1 MIRILPSEC
10 DPKSP
15 PGEKRLFSL
24 IKEQLA
30 GETWT
35 VLHSLGIA
43 KHVTQMEGEADFLIV
58 IPGKGILII
67 EVKSHLSVT
76 RDTNGFWVLGNDTPT
91 QRSPFKQARG
101 QVHSIRQ
108 YLRKVMPV
116 GGNSI
121 PIASVVWF
129 TEIDARQKIPL
140 SVEWNTWELLDK
152 SNLGNIRSAIL
163 DSLEKATN
171 LVAETKSLNTLS
183 ISESLCSQIVD
194 KLRPKF
200 EISLSSV
207 ELSKRRKQNIAQLTE
222 EQFKYLDA
230 LASNTAWLVEG
241 SAGTGKTFL
250 AQESAA
256 RLDIAGKKV
265 LLLCRSPFLAVY
277 LQNSL
282 CLSNQSFIGTVDDFF
297 NSNNLTRKFDALIV
311 DEAQDLLDGNFLE
324 KIDTYLEKGIANSEL
339 RIFADYEG
347 QRIYDVEDGRNQ
359 LRSLCSNLVLFNLVE
374 NCRNIPGIGTAA
386 LFLSGRNYLS
396 VQYRRTDDSST
407 PKLLNYETEEQSI
420 KLLKTA
426 IEDLVGAGYARDE
439 ISVLFDSDNF
449 GEERLR
455 NALNAS
461 NISYQYISPNT
472 DSEETIQISSIA
484 DFKGLDNTCI
494 VVYGLEKISPDPIDP
509 LLYVSLSR
517 ARDRLI
523 VISKSKLLAGRLI
536 GEKTK

>member
-1 MIRILPSEC
+1 MIKMLPTEY
-10 DPKSP
+10 DPKTP

-30 GETWT
+30 GEDWT

-43 KHVTQMEGEADFLIV
+43 KHVTQIEGEADFLLV

-67 EVKSHLSVT
+67 EVKSHLSVS
-76 RDTNGFWVLGNDTPT
+76 RDANGFWILGNDKPT
-91 QRSPFKQARG
+91 QRNPFKQARG

-108 YLRKVMPV
+108 YLRKVMPL

-129 TEIDARQKIPL
+129 TEIDARKKLPP

-152 SNLGNIRSAIL
+152 SNLANIKSAIL
-163 DSLEKATN
+163 DSLEKATK
-171 LVAETKSLNTLS
+171 LVAEIKSMNTLS
-183 ISESLCSQIVD
+183 ISESLCSQIVE

-230 LASNTAWLVEG
+230 LASNKAWLVEG

-256 RLDIAGKKV
+256 RLDIAGQRV
-265 LLLCRSPFLAVY
+265 ILLCRSLFLAQY
-277 LQNSL
+277 LRNSL
-282 CLSNQSFIGTVDDFF
+282 HLSNQSFIGTADEFF
-297 NSNNLTRKFDALIV
+297 TSQNKANKFDSLVV
-311 DEAQDLLDGNFLE
+311 DEAQDLLDGHFLQR
-324 KIDTYLEKGIANSEL
+324 IDKYLEKGIAESEL

-347 QRIYDVEDGRNQ
+347 QKIYDVEDGRGL
-359 LRSLCSNLVLFNLVE
+359 LRNLCTNLVSFNLIE

-407 PKLLNYETEEQSI
+407 PKLLTYETEEQSNE
-420 KLLKTA
+420 LLKSS
-426 IEDLVGAGYARDE
+426 IDDLIGAGYAMDE
-439 ISVLFDSDNF
+439 ITVLFDSESF
-449 GEERLR
+449 GKDRLV
-455 NALNAS
+455 NALDTLRIA
-461 NISYQYISPNT
+461 YHYINPNN
-472 DSEETIQISSIA
+472 DSDGTIQISSIA

-494 VVYGLEKISPDPIDP
+494 VVYGLEKISADPVDP
-509 LLYVSLSR
+509 MLYVSLSR

-523 VISKSKLLAGRLI
+523 VISKSNLLAGRLM
-536 GEKTK
+536 GAKS

>member
-1 MIRILPSEC
+1 MIKMLPTEY
-10 DPKSP
+10 DPKTP

-30 GETWT
+30 AENWT

-43 KHVTQMEGEADFLIV
+43 KHVTQMEGEADFLLV

-67 EVKSHLSVT
+67 EVKSHLSVS
-76 RDTNGFWVLGNDTPT
+76 RDANGFWILGNDKPT

-108 YLRKVMPV
+108 YLRKVMPL

-129 TEIDARQKIPL
+129 TEIDARKKLPP
-140 SVEWNTWELLDK
+140 SVEWNAWELLDK
-152 SNLGNIRSAIL
+152 SNLTNIKGAIL

-171 LVAETKSLNTLS
+171 LVAEIKSMNTLS
-183 ISESLCSQIVD
+183 ISESLCSQIVE

-230 LASNTAWLVEG
+230 LASNKAWLVEG

-256 RLDIAGKKV
+256 RLDIAGQRV
-265 LLLCRSPFLAVY
+265 ILLCRSLFLAQY
-277 LQNSL
+277 LRNSL
-282 CLSNQSFIGTVDDFF
+282 HLSNESFIGTADEFF
-297 NSNNLTRKFDALIV
+297 ASQNQAKKFDALVV
-311 DEAQDLLDGNFLE
+311 DEAQDLLDGHFLQR
-324 KIDTYLEKGIANSEL
+324 IDQYLEKGIAESEL

-347 QRIYDVEDGRNQ
+347 QRIYDVEDGRSL
-359 LRSLCSNLVLFNLVE
+359 LRNLCTNLVSFSLIE

-407 PKLLNYETEEQSI
+407 PKLLTYETDEQSI
-420 KLLKTA
+420 ELLKSS
-426 IEDLVGAGYARDE
+426 IEDLIAAGYAMDE
-439 ISVLFDSDNF
+439 ISVLFDSESF
-449 GEERLR
+449 GKDRLV
-455 NALNAS
+455 NALKTLPMA
-461 NISYQYISPNT
+461 YHYINPNN
-472 DSEETIQISSIA
+472 DSDGTIQISSIA
-484 DFKGLDNTCI
+484 DFKGLDNTCV
-494 VVYGLEKISPDPIDP
+494 VVYGLEKISADPVDP
-509 LLYVSLSR
+509 MLYVSLSR

-523 VISKSKLLAGRLI
+523 VISKSNLLAGRLM
-536 GEKTK
+536 GAKS

>member
-10 DPKSP
+10 DSKSP
-15 PGEKRLFSL
+15 PGEKRLFEL

-30 GETWT
+30 GENWV

-43 KHVTQMEGEADFLIV
+43 RHVTQIEGEADFLII
-58 IPGKGILII
+58 IPEKGILII
-67 EVKSHLSVT
+67 EVKSHLSVS
-76 RDTNGFWVLGNDTPT
+76 RDTNGFWILGHDNPT

-108 YLRKVMPV
+108 YLRKVMPI

-129 TEIDARQKIPL
+129 TEIDARKKLPP
-140 SVEWNTWELLDK
+140 SVEWNPWELLDK
-152 SNLGNIRSAIL
+152 SNLADIRGAIL

-171 LVAETKSLNTLS
+171 LVSATRSLNTLS

-200 EISLSSV
+200 EISLSSL
-207 ELSKRRKQNIAQLTE
+207 ELSKRRRQNIAQLTE

-256 RLDIAGKKV
+256 RLDIAGKRV
-265 LLLCRSPFLAVY
+265 ILLCRSPFLAVY

-282 CLSNQSFIGTVDDFF
+282 HLSTQSFIGTAEDFF
-297 NSNNLTRKFDALIV
+297 SGNRPIRKFDALVV
-311 DEAQDLLDGNFLE
+311 DEAQDLLDSSFLKRIDGFLE
-324 KIDTYLEKGIANSEL
+324 KGVPDSEL

-347 QRIYDVEDGRNQ
+347 QRIYDVEDGREL
-359 LRSLCSNLVLFNLVE
+359 LRKTCNNLVSFNLVE

-386 LFLSGRNYLS
+386 LFLSGRNYLN
-396 VQYRRTDDSST
+396 VQYRRSDDSST

-420 KLLKTA
+420 KLLKTS
-426 IEDLVGAGYARDE
+426 IGDLVSAGYANDE

-449 GEERLR
+449 GEERLT

-461 NISYQYISPNT
+461 SIAYHYISPSD
-472 DSEETIQISSIA
+472 DSPETIQISSIA

-494 VVYGLEKISPDPIDP
+494 VVYGLERISPDPIDP

-523 VISKSKLLAGRLI
+523 VISKSKLFAERLI
-536 GEKTK
+536 GANT

>member
-1 MIRILPSEC
+1 MIKMLPAEY
-10 DPKSP
+10 DPKTP

-30 GETWT
+30 AENWT

-43 KHVTQMEGEADFLIV
+43 KHVTQMEGEADFLLV

-67 EVKSHLSVT
+67 EVKSHLSVS
-76 RDTNGFWVLGNDTPT
+76 RDANGFWILGNDKPT

-108 YLRKVMPV
+108 YLRKVMPL

-129 TEIDARQKIPL
+129 TEIDARKKLPP
-140 SVEWNTWELLDK
+140 SVEWNAWELLDK
-152 SNLGNIRSAIL
+152 SNLTNIKGAIL

-171 LVAETKSLNTLS
+171 LVAEIKSMNTLS
-183 ISESLCSQIVD
+183 ISESLCSQIVE

-230 LASNTAWLVEG
+230 LASNKAWLVEG

-256 RLDIAGKKV
+256 RLDIAGQRV
-265 LLLCRSPFLAVY
+265 ILLCRSLFLAQY
-277 LQNSL
+277 LRNSL
-282 CLSNQSFIGTVDDFF
+282 HLSNESFIGTADEFF
-297 NSNNLTRKFDALIV
+297 ASQNQANKFDALVV
-311 DEAQDLLDGNFLE
+311 DEAQDLLDGHFLQR
-324 KIDTYLEKGIANSEL
+324 IDKYLEKGIAESEL

-347 QRIYDVEDGRNQ
+347 QRIYDVEDGRGL
-359 LRSLCSNLVLFNLVE
+359 LRDLCTNLVSFSLTE

-407 PKLLNYETEEQSI
+407 PKLLTYETEEQSI
-420 KLLKTA
+420 ELLKSS
-426 IEDLVGAGYARDE
+426 IEDLIGAGYAMDE
-439 ISVLFDSDNF
+439 ISVLFDSESF
-449 GEERLR
+449 GKDRLV
-455 NALNAS
+455 NALETLPMA
-461 NISYQYISPNT
+461 YHYINPNN
-472 DSEETIQISSIA
+472 DSDGTIQISSIA
-484 DFKGLDNTCI
+484 DFKGLDNTCV
-494 VVYGLEKISPDPIDP
+494 VVYGLEKISADPVDP
-509 LLYVSLSR
+509 MLYVSLSR

-523 VISKSKLLAGRLI
+523 VISKSNLLAGRLM
-536 GEKTK
+536 GAKS

>member
-1 MIRILPSEC
+1 MIKILPAEC

-15 PGEKRLFSL
+15 PGEKRLFTL
-24 IKEQLA
+24 IKDQLA
-30 GETWT
+30 GENWT

-43 KHVTQMEGEADFLIV
+43 THVTQVEGEADFLIV
-58 IPGKGILII
+58 IPEKGILII
-67 EVKSHLSVT
+67 EVKSHLSVS
-76 RDTNGFWVLGNDTPT
+76 RDVNGFWILGSDSPT

-121 PIASVVWF
+121 PISSVVWF
-129 TEIDARQKIPL
+129 TEIDARLKLPP

-152 SNLGNIRSAIL
+152 SNLGNIKGSIL

-183 ISESLCSQIVD
+183 ISESLCSQIVE

-200 EISLSSV
+200 EISLSSI

-230 LASNTAWLVEG
+230 LASNKAWLVEG

-256 RLDIAGKKV
+256 RLDIAGQKV
-265 LLLCRSPFLAVY
+265 ILLCRSPFLALY

-282 CLSNQSFIGTVDDFF
+282 HLSNESFIGTADQFF
-297 NSNNLTRKFDALIV
+297 NSRNINRKFDALVV
-311 DEAQDLLDGNFLE
+311 DEAQDLLDGNFL
-324 KIDTYLEKGIANSEL
+324 KRIDAHLEKGIASSEL

-347 QRIYDVEDGRNQ
+347 QRIYDVEDGREQ
-359 LRSLCSNLVLFNLVE
+359 LRNLCLNLVSFNLVE

-396 VQYRRTDDSST
+396 VQYRRTDDNST
-407 PKLLNYETEEQSI
+407 PKLLTYETEEQSI

-426 IEDLVGAGYARDE
+426 IADLIGAGYATDE
-439 ISVLFDSDNF
+439 ISILFDSDNL
-449 GEERLR
+449 GKERLV
-455 NALNAS
+455 NALAPLQ
-461 NISYQYISPNT
+461 IEYHYRSPIN
-472 DSEETIQISSIA
+472 DSEGTIQISSIA

-509 LLYVSLSR
+509 MLYVSLSR

-536 GEKTK
+536 GART

>member
-1 MIRILPSEC
+1 MIKMLPTEY
-10 DPKSP
+10 DPKTP

-30 GETWT
+30 GEDWI

-43 KHVTQMEGEADFLIV
+43 KHVTQMEGEADFLLV

-67 EVKSHLSVT
+67 EVKSHLSVS
-76 RDTNGFWVLGNDTPT
+76 RDANGFWILGNDKPT

-108 YLRKVMPV
+108 YLRKVMPL

-129 TEIDARQKIPL
+129 TEIDARKKLPP

-152 SNLGNIRSAIL
+152 SNLANIKSAIL
-163 DSLEKATN
+163 DSLEKATK
-171 LVAETKSLNTLS
+171 LVAEIKSMNTLS
-183 ISESLCSQIVD
+183 ISESLCSQIVE

-230 LASNTAWLVEG
+230 LASNKAWLVEG

-256 RLDIAGKKV
+256 RLDIAGQRV
-265 LLLCRSPFLAVY
+265 ILLCRSLFLAQY
-277 LQNSL
+277 LRNSL
-282 CLSNQSFIGTVDDFF
+282 HLSNESFIGTADEFF
-297 NSNNLTRKFDALIV
+297 ISQNQANKFDSLVV
-311 DEAQDLLDGNFLE
+311 DEAQDLLDGHFLQR
-324 KIDTYLEKGIANSEL
+324 IDRYLEKGIAESEL
-339 RIFADYEG
+339 RIFSDYEG
-347 QRIYDVEDGRNQ
+347 QKIYDVEDGRGL
-359 LRSLCSNLVLFNLVE
+359 LRNLCTNLVSFNLIE

-396 VQYRRTDDSST
+396 VKYRRTDDSST
-407 PKLLNYETEEQSI
+407 PKLLTYETEEQSI
-420 KLLKTA
+420 ELLKSS
-426 IEDLVGAGYARDE
+426 IEDLIGAGYAMDE
-439 ISVLFDSDNF
+439 ISVLFDSENF
-449 GEERLR
+449 GKDRLV
-455 NALNAS
+455 NALDTLPMA
-461 NISYQYISPNT
+461 YHYINPNN
-472 DSEETIQISSIA
+472 DSDGTIQISSIT

-494 VVYGLEKISPDPIDP
+494 VVYGLEKISADPVDP
-509 LLYVSLSR
+509 MLYVSLSR

-523 VISKSKLLAGRLI
+523 VISKSNLLAGRLM
-536 GEKTK
+536 GAKS

>member
-1 MIRILPSEC
+1 MIKMLPTEY
-10 DPKSP
+10 DPKTP

-30 GETWT
+30 GEDWT

-43 KHVTQMEGEADFLIV
+43 KHVTQIEGEADFLLV

-67 EVKSHLSVT
+67 EVKSHLSVS
-76 RDTNGFWVLGNDTPT
+76 RDANGFWILGNDKPT

-108 YLRKVMPV
+108 YLRKVMPL

-129 TEIDARQKIPL
+129 TEIDARKKLPP

-152 SNLGNIRSAIL
+152 SNLANIKSAIL
-163 DSLEKATN
+163 DSLEKATK
-171 LVAETKSLNTLS
+171 LVAEIKSMNTLS
-183 ISESLCSQIVD
+183 ISESLCSQIVE

-230 LASNTAWLVEG
+230 LASNKAWLVEG

-256 RLDIAGKKV
+256 RLDIAGQRV
-265 LLLCRSPFLAVY
+265 ILLCRSLFLAQY
-277 LQNSL
+277 LRNSL
-282 CLSNQSFIGTVDDFF
+282 HLSNQSFIGTADEFF
-297 NSNNLTRKFDALIV
+297 ISQNQANKFDSLVV
-311 DEAQDLLDGNFLE
+311 DEAQDLLDGHFLQR
-324 KIDTYLEKGIANSEL
+324 IDKYLEKGIAESEL

-347 QRIYDVEDGRNQ
+347 QKIYDVEDGRDL
-359 LRSLCSNLVLFNLVE
+359 LRNLCTNLVSFNLIE

-407 PKLLNYETEEQSI
+407 PKLLTYETEEQSNE
-420 KLLKTA
+420 LLKSS
-426 IEDLVGAGYARDE
+426 IVDLIGAGYAMDE
-439 ISVLFDSDNF
+439 ISVLFDSESF
-449 GEERLR
+449 GKDRLV
-455 NALNAS
+455 NALDTLGMA
-461 NISYQYISPNT
+461 YHYINPNN
-472 DSEETIQISSIA
+472 DSDGTIQISSIA

-494 VVYGLEKISPDPIDP
+494 VVYGLEKISADPVDP
-509 LLYVSLSR
+509 MLYVSLSR

-523 VISKSKLLAGRLI
+523 VISKSNLLAGRLM
-536 GEKTK
+536 GAKS

>member
-1 MIRILPSEC
+1 MIKMLPTEY
-10 DPKSP
+10 DPKTP

-30 GETWT
+30 GEDWT
-35 VLHSLGIA
+35 ALHSLGIA
-43 KHVTQMEGEADFLIV
+43 KHVTQIEGEADFLLV

-67 EVKSHLSVT
+67 EVKSHLSVS
-76 RDTNGFWVLGNDTPT
+76 RDANGFWILGNDKPT

-108 YLRKVMPV
+108 YLRKVMPL

-129 TEIDARQKIPL
+129 TEIDARKKLPP

-152 SNLGNIRSAIL
+152 SNLANIKSAIL
-163 DSLEKATN
+163 DSLEKATK
-171 LVAETKSLNTLS
+171 LVAEIKSMNTLS
-183 ISESLCSQIVD
+183 ISESLCSQIVE

-230 LASNTAWLVEG
+230 LASNKAWLVEG

-256 RLDIAGKKV
+256 RLDIAGQRV
-265 LLLCRSPFLAVY
+265 ILLCRSLFLAQY
-277 LQNSL
+277 LRNSL
-282 CLSNQSFIGTVDDFF
+282 HLSNQSFIGTADEFF
-297 NSNNLTRKFDALIV
+297 TSQNKANKFDSLVV
-311 DEAQDLLDGNFLE
+311 DEAQDLLDGHFLQR
-324 KIDTYLEKGIANSEL
+324 IDKYLEKGIAESEL

-347 QRIYDVEDGRNQ
+347 QKIYDVEDGRGL
-359 LRSLCSNLVLFNLVE
+359 LRNLCTNLVSFNLIE

-407 PKLLNYETEEQSI
+407 PKLLTYETEEQSNE
-420 KLLKTA
+420 LLKSS
-426 IEDLVGAGYARDE
+426 IDDLIGAGYAMDE
-439 ISVLFDSDNF
+439 ISVLFDSESF
-449 GEERLR
+449 GKDRLV
-455 NALNAS
+455 NALDTLRMA
-461 NISYQYISPNT
+461 YHYINPNN
-472 DSEETIQISSIA
+472 DSDGTIQISSIA

-494 VVYGLEKISPDPIDP
+494 VVYGLEKISADPVDP
-509 LLYVSLSR
+509 MLYVSLSR

-523 VISKSKLLAGRLI
+523 VISKSNLLAGRLM
-536 GEKTK
+536 GAKS

>member
-1 MIRILPSEC
+1 MIKILPSQY

-24 IKEQLA
+24 IKDQLA
-30 GETWT
+30 GENWT

-58 IPGKGILII
+58 IPGKGILIV
-67 EVKSHLSVT
+67 EVKSHLSVS
-76 RDTNGFWVLGNDTPT
+76 RDANGFWKLGSDNPT

-101 QVHSIRQ
+101 QVHSIRH
-108 YLRKVMPV
+108 YLRKVLPL
-116 GGNSI
+116 GGGSI

-129 TEIDARQKIPL
+129 TEIDARKKLPL

-152 SNLGNIRSAIL
+152 SNLANIKGSIL

-171 LVAETKSLNTLS
+171 LVAETKSLNKLS
-183 ISESLCSQIVD
+183 ISESICSQIVE

-200 EISLSSV
+200 EISLSAV

-230 LASNTAWLVEG
+230 LASNKAWLVEG

-256 RLDIAGKKV
+256 RLDVAGQKV
-265 LLLCRSPFLAVY
+265 ILLCRSPFLA
-277 LQNSL
+277 LFLRNSL
-282 CLSNQSFIGTVDDFF
+282 HLSHESFIGTADEFF
-297 NSNNLTRKFDALIV
+297 SNQKLTRKFDALVV
-311 DEAQDLLDGNFLE
+311 DEAQDLLDNHFLE
-324 KIDTYLEKGIANSEL
+324 RIDSYLDKGIAASQL

-347 QRIYDVEDGRNQ
+347 QRIYDVADGRDQ
-359 LRSLCSNLVLFNLVE
+359 LRNLCQNLVSFNLVE

-396 VQYRRTDDSST
+396 VKYRRTDDSST
-407 PKLLNYETEEQSI
+407 PKLLTYETEKECNL
-420 KLLKTA
+420 LLKSS
-426 IEDLVGAGYARDE
+426 IEDLIGAGYATDE
-439 ISVLFDSDNF
+439 ISILFDSHNL
-449 GEERLR
+449 GKERLT
-455 NALNAS
+455 NALNSLRIA
-461 NISYQYISPNT
+461 YTYINSTN
-472 DSEETIQISSIA
+472 DSEGNIQISSIA

-494 VVYGLEKISPDPIDP
+494 VVYGLEKISSDPIDP
-509 LLYVSLSR
+509 MLYVSLSR

-523 VISKSKLLAGRLI
+523 VISKSNLLAGRLI
-536 GEKTK
+536 GAKL

>member
-1 MIRILPSEC
+1 VIKVLPTEY
-10 DPKSP
+10 DPKTP

-30 GETWT
+30 VENWT

-43 KHVTQMEGEADFLIV
+43 KHVTQMEGEADFLLV

-67 EVKSHLSVT
+67 EVKSHLSVS
-76 RDTNGFWVLGNDTPT
+76 RDANGFWILGNDKPT

-108 YLRKVMPV
+108 YLRKVMPL

-129 TEIDARQKIPL
+129 TEIDARKKLPP
-140 SVEWNTWELLDK
+140 SVEWNAWELLDK
-152 SNLGNIRSAIL
+152 SNLANIKSAIL

-171 LVAETKSLNTLS
+171 LVAEIKSMNTLS
-183 ISESLCSQIVD
+183 ISESLCSQIVE

-230 LASNTAWLVEG
+230 LASNKAWLVEG

-256 RLDIAGKKV
+256 RLDIAGQRV
-265 LLLCRSPFLAVY
+265 ILLCRSLFLAQY
-277 LQNSL
+277 LRNSL
-282 CLSNQSFIGTVDDFF
+282 RLSNESFIGTADEFF
-297 NSNNLTRKFDALIV
+297 TSQNQANKFDALVV
-311 DEAQDLLDGNFLE
+311 DEAQDLLDGHFLNR
-324 KIDTYLEKGIANSEL
+324 IDKYLEKGMVESEL

-347 QRIYDVEDGRNQ
+347 QRIYDVEDGRGL
-359 LRSLCSNLVLFNLVE
+359 LRNLCTNLVSFSLIE
-374 NCRNIPGIGTAA
+374 NCRNIPSIGTAA
-386 LFLSGRNYLS
+386 LFLSGRNYLN

-407 PKLLNYETEEQSI
+407 PKLLTYETEEQSI
-420 KLLKTA
+420 ELLKSS
-426 IEDLVGAGYARDE
+426 IEDLIGVGYALDE
-439 ISVLFDSDNF
+439 ISVLFDSESF
-449 GEERLR
+449 GKNRLV
-455 NALNAS
+455 NALDTLHIA
-461 NISYQYISPNT
+461 YHYINPIN
-472 DSEETIQISSIA
+472 DSDGTIQISSIA
-484 DFKGLDNTCI
+484 DFKGLDNTCV
-494 VVYGLEKISPDPIDP
+494 VVYGLEKISADPVDP
-509 LLYVSLSR
+509 MLYVSLSR

-523 VISKSKLLAGRLI
+523 VISKSNLLAGRLI
-536 GEKTK
+536 GVMS

>member
-1 MIRILPSEC
+1 MIKMLPTEY
-10 DPKSP
+10 DPKTP

-30 GETWT
+30 GEDWT

-43 KHVTQMEGEADFLIV
+43 KHVTQIEGEADFLLV

-67 EVKSHLSVT
+67 EVKSHLSVS
-76 RDTNGFWVLGNDTPT
+76 RDANGFWILGNDKPT

-108 YLRKVMPV
+108 YLRKVMPL

-129 TEIDARQKIPL
+129 TEIDARKKLPP

-152 SNLGNIRSAIL
+152 SNLANIKSAIL
-163 DSLEKATN
+163 DSLEKATK
-171 LVAETKSLNTLS
+171 LVAEIKSMNTLS
-183 ISESLCSQIVD
+183 ISESLCSQIVE

-230 LASNTAWLVEG
+230 LASNKAWLVEG

-256 RLDIAGKKV
+256 RLDIAGQRV
-265 LLLCRSPFLAVY
+265 ILLCRSLFLAQY
-277 LQNSL
+277 LRNSL
-282 CLSNQSFIGTVDDFF
+282 HLSNQSFIGTADEFF
-297 NSNNLTRKFDALIV
+297 TSQNKANKFDSLVV
-311 DEAQDLLDGNFLE
+311 DEAQDLLDGHFLQR
-324 KIDTYLEKGIANSEL
+324 IDKYLEKGIAESEL

-347 QRIYDVEDGRNQ
+347 QKIYDVEDGRGL
-359 LRSLCSNLVLFNLVE
+359 LRNLCTNLVSFNLIE

-407 PKLLNYETEEQSI
+407 PKLLTYETEEQSNE
-420 KLLKTA
+420 LLKSS
-426 IEDLVGAGYARDE
+426 IDDLIGAGYAMDE
-439 ISVLFDSDNF
+439 ITVLFDSESF
-449 GEERLR
+449 GKDRLV
-455 NALNAS
+455 NALDTLRIA
-461 NISYQYISPNT
+461 YHYINPNN
-472 DSEETIQISSIA
+472 DSDGTIQISSIA

-494 VVYGLEKISPDPIDP
+494 VVYGLEKISADPVDP
-509 LLYVSLSR
+509 MLYVSLSR

-523 VISKSKLLAGRLI
+523 VISKSNLLAGRLM
-536 GEKTK
+536 GAKS

>member
-1 MIRILPSEC
+1 MIKILPSEC

-15 PGEKRLFSL
+15 PGEKRLFHL
-24 IKEQLA
+24 IEQQLSS
-30 GETWT
+30 ENWT

-43 KHVTQMEGEADFLIV
+43 KHVTQTEGEADFLVV

-67 EVKSHLSVT
+67 EVKSHLSVSK
-76 RDTNGFWVLGNDTPT
+76 DSNGFWILGSDKPT

-129 TEIDARQKIPL
+129 TEIEARKKLPP
-140 SVEWNTWELLDK
+140 SVEWNSWELLDK
-152 SNLGNIRSAIL
+152 SNLDDLKSSIL
-163 DSLEKATN
+163 DSLEKATD
-171 LVAETKSLNTLS
+171 LLSETKSLNMFS
-183 ISESLCSQIVD
+183 ISESFCSQISE

-200 EISLSSV
+200 DISLSSA
-207 ELSKRRKQNIAQLTE
+207 ELSKRRKQSIAQLTE

-230 LASNTAWLVEG
+230 LASNKAWLVEG

-256 RLDIAGKKV
+256 RLDVAGKKV
-265 LLLCRSPFLAVY
+265 ILLCRSPFLALY

-282 CLSNQSFIGTVDDFF
+282 HLSNESYIGTAEHFLMNRGLDK
-297 NSNNLTRKFDALIV
+297 KFDALVV
-311 DEAQDLLDGNFLE
+311 DEAQDLLDEVFLSQ
-324 KIDTYLEKGIANSEL
+324 ISGYLHNGISGSEL
-339 RIFADYEG
+339 RMFADYEG
-347 QRIYDVEDGRNQ
+347 QRIYDVEDGREK
-359 LRSLCSNLVLFNLVE
+359 LRELCGSLVSFNLVE

-386 LFLSGRNYLS
+386 LYLSGRNYLN
-396 VQYRRTDDSST
+396 VQYRRSDDSST
-407 PKLLNYETEEQSI
+407 PKLLTYETEAESI
-420 KLLKTA
+420 ELLKVTL
-426 IEDLVGAGYARDE
+426 EDLRGAGYATDE
-439 ISVLFDSDNF
+439 ISILFDSDN
-449 GEERLR
+449 GGKERLQK
-455 NALNAS
+455 ALESLQIN
-461 NISYQYISPNT
+461 NHYISPNN
-472 DSEETIQISSIA
+472 DFEGTIQISSIE

-494 VVYGLEKISPDPIDP
+494 VVYGLEKISSDPIDP
-509 LLYVSLSR
+509 MLYVSLSR

-536 GEKTK
+536 GANA

>member
-1 MIRILPSEC
+1 MIKMLPAEY
-10 DPKSP
+10 DPKTP

-30 GETWT
+30 AENWT

-43 KHVTQMEGEADFLIV
+43 KHVTQMEGEADFLLV

-67 EVKSHLSVT
+67 EVKSHLSVS
-76 RDTNGFWVLGNDTPT
+76 RDENGFWILGNDKPT

-108 YLRKVMPV
+108 YLRKVMPL

-129 TEIDARQKIPL
+129 TEIDARKKLPP
-140 SVEWNTWELLDK
+140 SVEWNAWELLDK
-152 SNLGNIRSAIL
+152 SNLTNIKSAIL

-171 LVAETKSLNTLS
+171 LVAEIKSMNTLS
-183 ISESLCSQIVD
+183 ISESLCSQIVE

-230 LASNTAWLVEG
+230 LASNKAWLVEG

-256 RLDIAGKKV
+256 RLDIAGQRV
-265 LLLCRSPFLAVY
+265 ILLCRSLFLAQY
-277 LQNSL
+277 LRNSL
-282 CLSNQSFIGTVDDFF
+282 HLSNESFIGTADEFF
-297 NSNNLTRKFDALIV
+297 TSQNQANKFDALVV
-311 DEAQDLLDGNFLE
+311 DEAQDLLDGHFLQR
-324 KIDTYLEKGIANSEL
+324 IDKYLKKGIAESEL

-347 QRIYDVEDGRNQ
+347 QRIYDVEDGRGL
-359 LRSLCSNLVLFNLVE
+359 LRDLRTNLVSFSLIE

-407 PKLLNYETEEQSI
+407 PKLLTYENEEQSI
-420 KLLKTA
+420 ALLKSS
-426 IEDLVGAGYARDE
+426 IEDLIGAGYAMDE
-439 ISVLFDSDNF
+439 ISVLFDSASF
-449 GEERLR
+449 GKNRLV
-455 NALNAS
+455 NALETLPIA
-461 NISYQYISPNT
+461 YHYINPNN
-472 DSEETIQISSIA
+472 DSDGTIQISSIA
-484 DFKGLDNTCI
+484 DFKGLDNTCV
-494 VVYGLEKISPDPIDP
+494 VVYGLEKISADPVDP
-509 LLYVSLSR
+509 MLYVSLSR

-523 VISKSKLLAGRLI
+523 VISKSNLLAGRLM
-536 GEKTK
+536 GAKS

>member
-1 MIRILPSEC
+1 MIKVLPTEY
-10 DPKSP
+10 DPKTP

-30 GETWT
+30 VENWT

-43 KHVTQMEGEADFLIV
+43 KHVTQMEGEADFLLV

-67 EVKSHLSVT
+67 EVKSHLSVS
-76 RDTNGFWVLGNDTPT
+76 RDANGFWILGNDKPT

-108 YLRKVMPV
+108 YLRKVMPL

-129 TEIDARQKIPL
+129 TEIDARKKLPP
-140 SVEWNTWELLDK
+140 SVEWNAWELLDK
-152 SNLGNIRSAIL
+152 SNLANIKSAIL

-171 LVAETKSLNTLS
+171 LVAEIKSMNTLS
-183 ISESLCSQIVD
+183 ISESLCSQIVE

-230 LASNTAWLVEG
+230 LASNKAWLVEG

-256 RLDIAGKKV
+256 RLDIAGQRV
-265 LLLCRSPFLAVY
+265 ILLCRSLFLAQY
-277 LQNSL
+277 LRNSL
-282 CLSNQSFIGTVDDFF
+282 RLSNESFIGTADEFF
-297 NSNNLTRKFDALIV
+297 TSQNQANKFDALVV
-311 DEAQDLLDGNFLE
+311 DEAQDLLDGHFLNR
-324 KIDTYLEKGIANSEL
+324 IDKYLEKGMVESEL

-347 QRIYDVEDGRNQ
+347 QRIYDVEDGRGL
-359 LRSLCSNLVLFNLVE
+359 LRNLCTNLVSFSLIE
-374 NCRNIPGIGTAA
+374 NCRNIPSIGTAA
-386 LFLSGRNYLS
+386 LFLSGRNYLN

-407 PKLLNYETEEQSI
+407 PKLLTYETEEQSI
-420 KLLKTA
+420 ELLKSS
-426 IEDLVGAGYARDE
+426 IEDLIGVGYALDE
-439 ISVLFDSDNF
+439 ISVLFDSESF
-449 GEERLR
+449 GKNRLV
-455 NALNAS
+455 NALDTLHIA
-461 NISYQYISPNT
+461 YHYINPIN
-472 DSEETIQISSIA
+472 DSDGTIQISSIA
-484 DFKGLDNTCI
+484 DFKGLDNTCV
-494 VVYGLEKISPDPIDP
+494 VVYGLEKISADPVDP
-509 LLYVSLSR
+509 MLYVSLSR

-523 VISKSKLLAGRLI
+523 VISKSNLLAGRLI
-536 GEKTK
+536 GVMS

>member
-1 MIRILPSEC
+1 MTRIIPSEC

-15 PGEKRLFSL
+15 PGEKRLFTL
-24 IKEQLA
+24 MKEQLA
-30 GETWT
+30 GENWT

-43 KHVTQMEGEADFLIV
+43 RHVTQMEGEADFLIV

-67 EVKSHLSVT
+67 EVKSHLSVS
-76 RDTNGFWVLGNDTPT
+76 RDANGFWILGNDSPT

-129 TEIDARQKIPL
+129 TEIDARQKLPS

-152 SNLGNIRSAIL
+152 GNLSDIRGAIL

-171 LVAETKSLNTLS
+171 LVAETKSLNTIS
-183 ISESLCSQIVD
+183 ISDSFCSQLVE

-265 LLLCRSPFLAVY
+265 ILLCRSPFLAMY
-277 LQNSL
+277 LKNSL
-282 CLSNQSFIGTVDDFF
+282 HLSNQSFIGTADEFF
-297 NSNNLTRKFDALIV
+297 KRNDPTSKFNALVI
-311 DEAQDLLDGNFLE
+311 DEAQDLLDGNFLK
-324 KIDTYLEKGIANSEL
+324 KIDAYLENGIMASEL

-347 QRIYDVEDGRNQ
+347 QRIYDVEDGRGI
-359 LRSLCSNLVLFNLVE
+359 LRNLCHNLVSFNLVE

-396 VQYRRTDDSST
+396 VHYRRSDDSST
-407 PKLLNYETEEQSI
+407 PKLLNYETEEQSV

-426 IEDLVGAGYARDE
+426 IEDLAGAGYATDE
-439 ISVLFDSDNF
+439 ISILFDSDNF
-449 GEERLR
+449 GKERLI
-455 NALNAS
+455 NALNTSRIA
-461 NISYQYISPNT
+461 YHYISPNE
-472 DSEETIQISSIA
+472 DSQETIQISSIA

-494 VVYGLEKISPDPIDP
+494 VVYGLEKISEDPIDP
-509 LLYVSLSR
+509 MLYVSLSR

-523 VISKSKLLAGRLI
+523 VISRSKLLAGRLI
-536 GEKTK
+536 GAIT

>member
-1 MIRILPSEC
+1 MIKMLPLEYDS
-10 DPKSP
+10 KTP
-15 PGEKRLFSL
+15 PGEKRLFAL

-30 GETWT
+30 GENWT

-43 KHVTQMEGEADFLIV
+43 KHVTQIEGEADFLIV

-67 EVKSHLSVT
+67 EVKSHLSVS
-76 RDTNGFWVLGNDTPT
+76 RDANGFWILGNDNPT

-108 YLRKVMPV
+108 YLRKVMPL
-116 GGNSI
+116 GGNAI

-129 TEIDARQKIPL
+129 TEINARQELPV
-140 SVEWNTWELLDK
+140 SVEWNTWELLDR
-152 SNLGNIRSAIL
+152 SNLANVKSAIL

-171 LVAETKSLNTLS
+171 LVAEVKSLNTLS
-183 ISESLCSQIVD
+183 ISESLCFQIVE

-207 ELSKRRKQNIAQLTE
+207 ELSKRRKQNIEQLTE

-230 LASNTAWLVEG
+230 LASNRAWLVEG

-256 RLDIAGKKV
+256 RLDVAGKRV
-265 LLLCRSPFLAVY
+265 IFLCKSPFLAKY
-277 LQNSL
+277 LRNSL
-282 CLSNQSFIGTVDDFF
+282 RLSNGSFIGTEEEFF
-297 NSNNLTRKFDALIV
+297 GSENLAYMFDSLVV
-311 DEAQDLLDGNFLE
+311 DEAQDLLDGHFLRRIDEFLE
-324 KIDTYLEKGIANSEL
+324 KGVAGSEL

-347 QRIYDVEDGRNQ
+347 QKIYDVEDGRDE
-359 LRSLCSNLVLFNLVE
+359 LRNLCHNLISFSLVE

-407 PKLLNYETEEQSI
+407 PKLLTYETEEQSI
-420 KLLKTA
+420 ALLKSS
-426 IEDLVGAGYARDE
+426 IEDLLGSDYAMDE
-439 ISVLFDSDNF
+439 ISILFDSDNLPK
-449 GEERLR
+449 ERLM
-455 NALNAS
+455 NALGALPMRHHYLDLNDDA
-461 NISYQYISPNT
+461 
-472 DSEETIQISSIA
+472 EGTIQISSIA
-484 DFKGLDNTCI
+484 DFKGLDNTCV
-494 VVYGLEKISPDPIDP
+494 VVYGLEKISADPIDP
-509 LLYVSLSR
+509 MLYVSLSR

-523 VISKSKLLAGRLI
+523 VISKSKLLAGRLM
-536 GEKTK
+536 GAKS

>member
-1 MIRILPSEC
+1 MLPTEY
-10 DPKSP
+10 DPKTP

-30 GETWT
+30 AENWT

-43 KHVTQMEGEADFLIV
+43 KHVTQMEGEADFLLV

-67 EVKSHLSVT
+67 EVKSHLSLS
-76 RDTNGFWVLGNDTPT
+76 RDANGFWILGNDKPT

-108 YLRKVMPV
+108 YLRKVMPL
-116 GGNSI
+116 GGNSV

-129 TEIDARQKIPL
+129 TEIDARKKLPP
-140 SVEWNTWELLDK
+140 SVEWNAWELLDK
-152 SNLGNIRSAIL
+152 SNLTNVKGAIL

-171 LVAETKSLNTLS
+171 LVAEIKSMNTLS
-183 ISESLCSQIVD
+183 ISESLCSQIVE

-230 LASNTAWLVEG
+230 LASNKAWLVEG

-256 RLDIAGKKV
+256 RLDIAGQRV
-265 LLLCRSPFLAVY
+265 ILLCRSLFLAQY
-277 LQNSL
+277 LRNSL
-282 CLSNQSFIGTVDDFF
+282 HLSNESFIGTADEFF
-297 NSNNLTRKFDALIV
+297 TSQNQANKFDALVI
-311 DEAQDLLDGNFLE
+311 DEAQDLIDGHFLQR
-324 KIDTYLEKGIANSEL
+324 IDKYLEKGIAESEL

-347 QRIYDVEDGRNQ
+347 QRIYDVEDGRGL
-359 LRSLCSNLVLFNLVE
+359 LRDLCTNLVSFSLIE

-407 PKLLNYETEEQSI
+407 PKLLTYETEEQSI
-420 KLLKTA
+420 ELLKSS
-426 IEDLVGAGYARDE
+426 IEDLIGAGYAMDE
-439 ISVLFDSDNF
+439 ISVLFDSESF
-449 GEERLR
+449 GKDRLL
-455 NALNAS
+455 NALETLPMA
-461 NISYQYISPNT
+461 YHYINPDN
-472 DSEETIQISSIA
+472 DSDGTIQISSIA
-484 DFKGLDNTCI
+484 DFKGLDNTCV
-494 VVYGLEKISPDPIDP
+494 VVYGLEKISADPVDP
-509 LLYVSLSR
+509 MLYVSLSR

-523 VISKSKLLAGRLI
+523 VISKSNLLAGRLM
-536 GEKTK
+536 GAKS

>member
-1 MIRILPSEC
+1 MIKVLPSEY
-10 DPKSP
+10 DPKTP
-15 PGEKRLFSL
+15 PGERRLFGM
-24 IKEQLA
+24 IKDQLA
-30 GETWT
+30 GESWT

-67 EVKSHLSVT
+67 EVKSHLSVS
-76 RDTNGFWVLGNDTPT
+76 RNANGFWILGSDKPT

-108 YLRKVMPV
+108 YLRKVLPL

-129 TEIDARQKIPL
+129 TEIDARERLPI

-152 SNLGNIRSAIL
+152 SNLRNIKFSIL
-163 DSLEKATN
+163 DSLEKATK
-171 LVAETKSLNTLS
+171 LVEETKLLNTLS
-183 ISESLCSQIVD
+183 ISESLCSQIVE

-207 ELSKRRKQNIAQLTE
+207 ELSRRRKQNIAELTE

-230 LASNTAWLVEG
+230 LASNKAWLVEG

-265 LLLCRSPFLAVY
+265 ILLCRSPFLAMY

-282 CLSNQSFIGTVDDFF
+282 HLSNQSFIGTADDFF
-297 NSNNLTRKFDALIV
+297 NGNNPKKIFDALVI
-311 DEAQDLLDGNFLE
+311 DEAQDLLDINFLE
-324 KIDTYLEKGIANSEL
+324 RIETYLEKGIAASEL

-347 QRIYDVEDGRNQ
+347 QRIYDVADGRDY
-359 LRSLCSNLVLFNLVE
+359 LRNLCRNLVLFNLVE

-407 PKLLNYETEEQSI
+407 PKLLNYENDEQSI
-420 KLLKTA
+420 KLLKSS
-426 IEDLVGAGYARDE
+426 IEDLIGAGYATNE
-439 ISVLFDSDNF
+439 ISVLFDSDNL
-449 GEERLR
+449 GKERLT
-455 NALNAS
+455 NALDAS
-461 NISYQYISPNT
+461 GISSHYIGPNE

-494 VVYGLEKISPDPIDP
+494 VVYGLEKISSDPIDP

-536 GEKTK
+536 GAKA